1 MDSAKKIINNFKF
14 PKTFNISLNMNTMG
28 SGLLHNKA
36 LLYLVFAI
44 SFGNFIL
51 EMIAGDMYFVTVY
64 LIIGFLTSFFNK
76 NMMVVLLMA
85 TIFANILT
93 YGKDS
98 VEGFEEDANNTHQ
111 AESVKDGD
119 SNHDIG
125 DAIPIDIGS
134 SKKDKKSKKH
144 SHHKKSDA
152 DSDSDSESVNESE
165 NGDKKKKKKKVKEEA
180 YTDRE
185 IDSMNYKDSEKLLE
199 NQKLLMKN
207 MKDFKP
213 FFDTLKG
220 IAENFTEK
228 SSSEK

>member
-1 MDSAKKIINNFKF
+1 
-14 PKTFNISLNMNTMG
+14 MNTIG
-28 SGLLHNKA
+28 SGLLYNKA

-44 SFGNFIL
+44 SFGNFVL
-51 EMIAGDMYFVTVY
+51 EMIAGDIYFITVY

-93 YGKDS
+93 YGQGS
-98 VEGFEEDANNTHQ
+98 VEGFEEDINNTHQ
-111 AESVKDGD
+111 ADSVKDGG

-125 DAIPIDIGS
+125 DAIAIDIGS
-134 SKKDKKSKKH
+134 SKKSKKH
-144 SHHKKSDA
+144 SHHKNSDADA

-165 NGDKKKKKKKVKEEA
+165 NGDKKKKKKKVKEEP
-180 YTDRE
+180 YTDRD
-185 IDSMNYKDSEKLLE
+185 IDSMNYKDSKKLLE

-228 SSSEK
+228 SSSENKNLTTSNNE